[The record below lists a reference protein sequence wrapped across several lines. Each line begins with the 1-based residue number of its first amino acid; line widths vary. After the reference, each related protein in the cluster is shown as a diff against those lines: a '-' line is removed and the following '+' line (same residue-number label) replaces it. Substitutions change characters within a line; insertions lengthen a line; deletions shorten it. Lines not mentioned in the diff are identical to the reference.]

1 MKPRLQDA
9 FPAGAVGLDALW
21 AAVEATWPDA
31 GMFVVDEHQTVRAFS
46 AGAERL
52 LGFQAKDVVGEHC
65 RKSNRCQTCMVGCGL
80 KDRRTVNDAP
90 LTLYRDDGSAVAVR
104 KTARAFIDE
113 DGTFRGGIEILV
125 PDARPQAEGGADG
138 KAPPVS
144 MGLPII
150 DDAIDAT
157 VQRSGILTR
166 DPAMRRLLQMVE
178 NVAKTDVTVLLRG
191 ESGSGK
197 ELFARLVH
205 ESSHRASGPFLAVN
219 CAAVAP
225 SLLESELFG
234 HEKGSFTGAL
244 TTHHGFFERADS
256 GTLFLDEVAELPLE
270 LQAKLLRVLETR
282 TFFRVGGHKPVSV
295 DVRVVSA
302 THRALRQEAT
312 AGRFR
317 EDLLYRL
324 RVVPIYLP
332 PLRERKTDIPLL
344 VEHFV
349 ARLNAAGAARRGRQ
363 VERVDPD
370 AMRALLSWSFPGN
383 VRELKN
389 TIEYAFAVGSGPVLH
404 KDDLPPEM
412 LVPVPVGMPTTT
424 PTGPTPGTATATTAT
439 LATRRAT
446 PSAPSSGPTV
456 PRQRGRPK
464 QPVDAREHERIES
477 ALTQTGGDVGAAA
490 TLLGMSRATLWRKR
504 QQLLQQQQTSAS
516 R

>member
-1 MKPRLQDA
+1 MKRRLTTL
-9 FPAGAVGLDALW
+9 FPDGTDGLEALW

-31 GMFVVDEHQTVRAFS
+31 GIFVVDEHQTVRAWS
-46 AGAERL
+46 TGAERL
-52 LGFQAKDVVGEHC
+52 LGFQAADVVGEHC
-65 RKSNRCQTCMVGCGL
+65 RKSNRCQTCMMGCGL

-90 LTLYRDDGSAVAVR
+90 LTLYRDDGTAVAVR
-104 KTARAFIDE
+104 KTARAFTDE
-113 DGTFRGGIEILV
+113 DGTFRGGVEILV
-125 PDARPQAEGGADG
+125 PDLRPRDAETGADS
-138 KAPPVS
+138 KALPLS
-144 MGLPII
+144 TGLPII

-157 VQRSGILTR
+157 VERSGILTR

-244 TTHHGFFERADS
+244 ATHHGFFERADS

-302 THRALRQEAT
+302 THRSLRQEAT

-344 VEHFV
+344 VENFI

-363 VERVDPD
+363 VERIDPA

-412 LVPVPVGMPTTT
+412 LVPVRTAGADTLRGTTQSMQQPTT
-424 PTGPTPGTATATTAT
+424 PLPTPRAATDREA
-439 LATRRAT
+439 
-446 PSAPSSGPTV
+446 SM

-464 QPVDAREHERIES
+464 KPVDAREHERIES

-490 TLLGMSRATLWRKR
+490 ALLGMSRATLWRKR
-504 QQLLQQQQTSAS
+504 QQQPPQAD
-516 R
+516 